1 MEQNKREALQWCLKM
16 LDQRTLPHDP
26 KFRAMENII
35 HMDKKGFN
43 TTSKCKKYYML
54 LGDNDP
60 HRTM

>member
-1 MEQNKREALQWCLKM
+1 M

-35 HMDKKGFN
+35 HMDKKWFN